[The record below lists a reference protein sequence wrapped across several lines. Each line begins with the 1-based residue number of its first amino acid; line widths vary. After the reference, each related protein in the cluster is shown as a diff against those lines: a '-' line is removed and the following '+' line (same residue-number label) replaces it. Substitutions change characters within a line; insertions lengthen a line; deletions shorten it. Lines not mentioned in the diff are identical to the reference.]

1 MGGTSSVRGLAGDI
15 RLIAAASVLV
25 VLLIY
30 RLPALVSPLWCVPLL
45 AVCLWRFPG
54 RTLLATLGLMAA
66 WTLTDAQW
74 RMADRLPIARDGTV
88 TQVRGHVVT
97 LPEVAPTRTRFRV
110 AGDNGRRYRLSWY
123 RDAPALQA
131 GDCIAVRAKLSTPHG
146 SANPGGFDYTAWL
159 WREGIDA
166 TGYVKQDLGCRGP
179 PIHSLDRLR
188 GAALARIAP
197 ALEASPMRG
206 IVEALS
212 LGVRQHID
220 DDQWAVLRAT
230 GTSHLVA
237 ISGLHIGLI
246 AGLLFLVARWLAL
259 RSPARFHARVIACGM
274 AFVGACGYAGLAGWA
289 LPTQRALV
297 MVSVGLV
304 AIALEREIG
313 ASRALAAAA
322 LAVIVVAPPSVTAP
336 GFWLSFGAVAWLI
349 VLAGWIRGPWWVRWI
364 GYQLGLVAA
373 LAPITLWFFGQASL
387 IAPLINGLLIP
398 AASVVVPAVLLAV
411 LSAIIAPDPGGLVLA
426 GVAQGLDFGWQ
437 RLAWAAH
444 FELAALAS
452 VLASIMVLVLAM
464 TGAAWL
470 ALPLPARLRALG
482 LCLLLPLVLSV
493 RPSTPPPKVG
503 AFTVDVLDVGQGLS
517 TLVRTATH
525 TLVFDAG
532 PAYRS
537 GFDAGAMIVAPYLSY
552 MGVRRID
559 ILMIS
564 HGDMDHIGGAAAL
577 AERFPIGRRLGAESA
592 RPCRAGTAWRW
603 DEVSFHVLAPT
614 PGDST
619 SDGNDASCVLRV
631 SADDGSVLLTGDIEH
646 DAERRLVAARPTR
659 MLASDVLIVPHHG
672 SATSSSG
679 VLLDAVAPRAAVVS
693 SGWHNRWGFPRPSV
707 VARYATRD
715 IRLYNTATA
724 GRIRVAWVSGVLA
737 IRRWRS
743 QAPRFWHTP

>member
-1 MGGTSSVRGLAGDI
+1 MRGLAGDI

-30 RLPALVSPLWCVPLL
+30 RLPTLVSPLWCVPLL
-45 AVCLWRFPG
+45 AACLWRFPG
-54 RTLLATLGLMAA
+54 RTLVVTVGFIAA
-66 WTLTDAQW
+66 WTLVDAQW
-74 RMADRLPIARDGTV
+74 RMADRLPVARDGTV
-88 TQVRGHVVT
+88 TRVRGHVVT
-97 LPEVAPTRTRFRV
+97 LPEVKSTRTRFRV
-110 AGDNGRRYRLSWY
+110 AGDDGRRYRLSWY

-159 WREGIDA
+159 WLEGIDA
-166 TGYVKQDLGCRGP
+166 TGYVKQDLGCRAP
-179 PIHSLDRLR
+179 PVHSLDRLR

-197 ALEASPMRG
+197 VLDTSPMRG

-220 DDQWAVLRAT
+220 DDQWDVLRAT

-246 AGLLFLVARWLAL
+246 AGLLFFVARWLAL
-259 RSPARFHARVIACGM
+259 RSPARFHARVIACGL
-274 AFVGACGYAGLAGWA
+274 AFVGACCYAGLAGWA

-304 AIALEREIG
+304 AVALEREIG

-349 VLAGWIRGPWWVRWI
+349 VLAGWIRGPWWARWI

-398 AASVVVPAVLLAV
+398 AASIVVPAVLLAV
-411 LSAIIAPDPGGLVLA
+411 LSALIAPGSGGLVL
-426 GVAQGLDFGWQ
+426 GWVAQALDIGWQ
-437 RLAWAAH
+437 GLAWAAH

-452 VLASIMVLVLAM
+452 VLSALVVLVLAM
-464 TGAAWL
+464 TGVGWL
-470 ALPLPARLRALG
+470 ALPLPVRLRALG
-482 LCLLLPLVLSV
+482 LCLLLPLVLGI
-493 RPSTPPPKVG
+493 RPGTAPPPAR

-517 TLVRTATH
+517 TVVRTAAH

-537 GFDAGAMIVAPYLSY
+537 GFDAGAMIVAPFLSHL
-552 MGVRRID
+552 GIRRID
-559 ILMIS
+559 ALMIS

-577 AERFPIGRRLGAESA
+577 TKRFPIGRRLGAESA

-603 DEVSFHVLAPT
+603 DGVSFHVLAPA
-614 PGDST
+614 PGGSVD
-619 SDGNDASCVLRV
+619 DDNDASCVLRV
-631 SADDGSVLLTGDIEH
+631 SASGRSVMLTGDIER
-646 DAERRLVAARPTR
+646 DAERALVAAWPKET
-659 MLASDVLIVPHHG
+659 LASDVLVVPHHG
-672 SATSSSG
+672 SATSSSS

-724 GRIRVAWVSGVLA
+724 GRVRMTWPSDVLR
-737 IRRWRS
+737 IQRWRS
-743 QAPRFWHTP
+743 QAPRFWQTP